1 MTAMAGYRTMTDPTS
16 TELALAAYRPR
27 AGKEVALLRLLG
39 EDVATLRRRG
49 HVTARPA
56 PVVRTEDGEFLVVLE
71 WSTEHAVGDAHADPE
86 VMAVWEQKAQLA
98 EYLAPRALAG
108 VEAPFARWTVVADL

>member
-1 MTAMAGYRTMTDPTS
+1 M
-16 TELALAAYRPR
+16 
-27 AGKEVALLRLLG
+27 
-39 EDVATLRRRG
+39 
-49 HVTARPA
+49 
-56 PVVRTEDGEFLVVLE
+56 VLE
-71 WSTEHAVGDAHADPE
+71 WSTEHAVDDAHADPE